1 MLSITQN
8 NYKVPAIM
16 PASLSLEDLSEM
28 LGVLYQGPLES
39 VPWNTFLDRLKNAL
53 SSKYATFILRPPSQH
68 VDGLSITTAGSSE
81 EVTSAY
87 HQHFYRL
94 DPFVDLPNRK
104 VVSLTEFVSMNE
116 WLKSDFY
123 KSFMEPTDVFH
134 VLGADINTPDGAQC
148 RIRISRGR
156 SDPAFSQAD
165 KDLLTLLL
173 PHLERAVILHMR
185 LNRMESER
193 NLYAG
198 AVDQMAVGTILLDS
212 DGKVLQMNR
221 VAEQLVQEKDGV
233 KLVSEGLQVGT
244 PRDGQQFRQLVK
256 QALLSQKS
264 GNPSVAEAM
273 RVQRPSG
280 RADLGIVVRSVPP
293 GEWSEGKQCPAVAI
307 FIGDPE
313 QESRAPQEI
322 VRALFDLTPAETQ
335 LALLLANGLTLDEAS
350 DELGIS
356 RNTARAHLRSTF
368 SKTGVTRQTMLV
380 RLILRSVATLG

>member
-1 MLSITQN
+1 MA
-8 NYKVPAIM
+8 V
-16 PASLSLEDLSEM
+16 SLTLEHFSEI
-28 LGVLYQGPLES
+28 LGHLYQGPIES
-39 VPWNTFLDRLKNAL
+39 VPWNTFLDGLKNL
-53 SSKYATFILRPPSQH
+53 LVSKYATFILRPPSH
-68 VDGLSITTAGSSE
+68 LVDGLTISTAGSSQ
-81 EVTSAY
+81 EVTASY

-94 DPFVDLPNRK
+94 DPFVDLPNRQ
-104 VVSLTEFVSMNE
+104 VVSLTEFVSVND
-116 WLKSDFY
+116 WLNSEFY
-123 KSFMEPTDVFH
+123 KNFMEPTDVFH
-134 VLGADINTPDGAQC
+134 VLGADINTHDGAQC

-156 SDPAFSQAD
+156 SDPPFSQDD
-165 KDLLTLLL
+165 KDLLTLFL

-198 AVDQMAVGTILLDS
+198 AVDQMAVGTILLDG

-221 VAEQLVQEKDGV
+221 VAEQLVQGKDGV
-233 KLVSEGLQVGT
+233 RLVNEGLQVGT

-256 QALLSQKS
+256 QALLSQKG
-264 GNPSVAEAM
+264 GNPSVVEAM

-280 RADLGIVVRSVPP
+280 RADLGVVVRSVPP
-293 GEWSEGKQCPAVAI
+293 GEWSEGKQYPAVAI
-307 FIGDPE
+307 FISDPE
-313 QESRAPQEI
+313 QESHAPQEI

-350 DELGIS
+350 EELSIS